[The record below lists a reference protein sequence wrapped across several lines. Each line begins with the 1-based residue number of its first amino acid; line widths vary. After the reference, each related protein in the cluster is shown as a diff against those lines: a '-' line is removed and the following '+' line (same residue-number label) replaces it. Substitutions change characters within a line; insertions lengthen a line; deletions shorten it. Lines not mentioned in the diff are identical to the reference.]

1 MMIKNQMCVL
11 TTFKDEIYKRLNAF
25 QSGPLPSKEAVN
37 LYSPLSDLG
46 FHSIP
51 WRCENSEVVRST
63 SRPQSRTKQTVMMS
77 RQLQGL
83 SGGRQLWCFLQSVS
97 DRLPLVAIW
106 LYAYLKK
113 NNVAGH
119 LCCFAVSSTTTPI
132 SVENVWICFRSL
144 RFQLDSE
151 CKEDQVSLN
160 IRNDFL
166 WMQTTT
172 DFTFLMISTTILSP
186 ITWNLNQTANWLQRV
201 RVLMLFYL
209 HLVAP
214 KLLSTSLKQPFPRQL
229 W

>member
-1 MMIKNQMCVL
+1 MMIKYQMCVL

-25 QSGPLPSKEAVN
+25 QSGTLRSKEAVN

-51 WRCENSEVVRST
+51 WRCENSEVGRST

-113 NNVAGH
+113 KQCCWAPMLFCSFVNNYANICGKCLNLFQIFEVPAG
-119 LCCFAVSSTTTPI
+119 
-132 SVENVWICFRSL
+132 
-144 RFQLDSE
+144 
-151 CKEDQVSLN
+151 
-160 IRNDFL
+160 L
-166 WMQTTT
+166 WM
-172 DFTFLMISTTILSP
+172 
-186 ITWNLNQTANWLQRV
+186 
-201 RVLMLFYL
+201 
-209 HLVAP
+209 
-214 KLLSTSLKQPFPRQL
+214 
-229 W
+229 